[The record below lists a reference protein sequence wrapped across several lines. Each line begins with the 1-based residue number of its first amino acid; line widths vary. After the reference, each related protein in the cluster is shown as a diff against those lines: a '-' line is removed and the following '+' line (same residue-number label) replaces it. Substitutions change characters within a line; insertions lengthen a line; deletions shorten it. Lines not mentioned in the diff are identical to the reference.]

1 MNKLKEQ
8 IITEVQKN
16 AYYPVN
22 IENSA
27 ESCTAIAIEFAKDF
41 AEWASDNGYWQNND
55 QRSAYVG
62 LWYTNIIGFDKPL
75 TTDQLINLYIES
87 LK

>member
-22 IENSA
+22 IENAA
-27 ESCTAIAIEFAKDF
+27 ESCTAIAIDFAKGF
-41 AEWASDNGYWQNND
+41 GEWMSSNGWLKMKD
-55 QRSAYVG
+55 KSEWVK
-62 LWYTNIIGFDKPL
+62 IGGHGMPMS
-75 TTDQLINLYIES
+75 TTDQLITLYIES